1 MQNGP
6 TVAVVGA
13 GLVGES
19 LIAELRRRD
28 FPLKELRVLARS
40 ARRASLAGDEFEV
53 GVAEPDAFEGVDLAL
68 FAGTEGEKGAAVQ
81 LAREAIARGAIVV
94 DNGSDFRLD
103 PEVPLVVPEVNAEA
117 VESHRGVIANPNCST
132 IQLVVTLAPIA
143 REFGLKKVVVSTYQ
157 AVSGA
162 GRGGVEALEAHKGIV
177 ANPNCSTIQLAVT
190 LAPLALEFGLKKV
203 VVSTYQAVSGA
214 GRGGV
219 EALESGREDAFP
231 KPIVGNAIPLIG
243 GVGEDGYTTEE
254 KKMTEESRKILSLPD
269 LQVFPT
275 AVRIPVHTGHS
286 ESVYVETER
295 GVDLAEV
302 LEVLAGTP
310 GVSFSGEA
318 ADYPTP
324 LEFAGNPQVAVGR
337 VRVEGNVIEY
347 WCVSDNL
354 LKGAATN
361 AVQIAE
367 YLAGAASG
375 VPSASGASAARA

>member
-1 MQNGP
+1 MAEGY

-13 GLVGES
+13 GLVGER
-19 LIAELRRRD
+19 LVAELRRRE
-28 FPLKELRVLARS
+28 FPMQELRVLARS
-40 ARRASLAGDEFEV
+40 ARRAVLAGETFEV
-53 GVAEPDAFEGVDLAL
+53 DVAEPEAFEGVDYAL

-81 LAREAIARGAIVV
+81 LAREAISRGAIVI

-117 VESHRGVIANPNCST
+117 LEQHKGIVANPNCST
-132 IQLVVTLAPIA
+132 IQLVVSLAPIA
-143 REFGLKKVVVSTYQ
+143 REFGVGKVVVSTYQ

-162 GRGGVEALEAHKGIV
+162 GR
-177 ANPNCSTIQLAVT
+177 S
-190 LAPLALEFGLKKV
+190 
-203 VVSTYQAVSGA
+203 
-214 GRGGV
+214 GV

-231 KPIVGNAIPLIG
+231 KPIQGNAIPLIG

-254 KKMTEESRKILSLPD
+254 KKMREESRKILSMPD
-269 LQVFPT
+269 LPLFAT

-295 GVDLAEV
+295 RASLPEV
-302 LEVLAGTP
+302 LEALGEAP
-310 GVSFSGEA
+310 GVVFSGDP
-318 ADYPTP
+318 ADFPTP
-324 LEFAGNPQVAVGR
+324 LELAGEHGVCVGR
-337 VRVEGNVIEY
+337 VRVEDGSIGY

-367 YLAGAASG
+367 SLVGAR
-375 VPSASGASAARA
+375 V